1 MKDYANLKHDE
12 KPFCDDGMTM
22 DEISRFYRG
31 GADKNEALAI
41 LADCNDTTRAEMIN
55 LLTQIG
61 LITGTQQSKER
72 KKEES
77 PRMKA
82 AREKVEKAVELAD
95 KGLTSAEAAREMGI
109 DPKALRQIASRNG
122 IRFAPADRS
131 KIAKTAHE
139 KKENQEEK
147 DMEKIAEKTGSP
159 NWRDEAE
166 RLSEI
171 NTRQADEIYGLK
183 RKIEDLNREVDVYRA
198 KLEMVYLIFGD
209 R

>member
-1 MKDYANLKHDE
+1 MRDYTKFGYDE
-12 KPFCDDGMTM
+12 KPFCDDGMTV

-95 KGLTSAEAAREMGI
+95 KGMTSAEAAREMGI

-131 KIAKTAHE
+131 KAAKTAHE

-147 DMEKIAEKTGSP
+147 DMEKITEKTGSP
-159 NWRDEAE
+159 NWKAEAE

-171 NTRQADEIYGLK
+171 NVRQADEIYWLK
-183 RKIEDLNREVDVYRA
+183 RKLEDANREIDIHRA
-198 KLEMVYLIFGD
+198 KLEMIYLVFGN

>member
-12 KPFCDDGMTM
+12 KPFCDDGMTV
-22 DEISRFYRG
+22 DEITRFYRG

-41 LADCNDTTRAEMIN
+41 LADCNATSRTEMIN

-77 PRMKA
+77 PRTKA

-95 KGLTSAEAAREMGI
+95 KGMTSAEAAREMGI

-131 KIAKTAHE
+131 KIAKAAHD
-139 KKENQEEK
+139 KKENQEGK
-147 DMEKIAEKTGSP
+147 DMEKITEKTGSA
-159 NWRDEAE
+159 NWRAEAE

>member
-1 MKDYANLKHDE
+1 
-12 KPFCDDGMTM
+12 
-22 DEISRFYRG
+22 
-31 GADKNEALAI
+31 
-41 LADCNDTTRAEMIN
+41 MIN

-95 KGLTSAEAAREMGI
+95 KGMTLAEAAREIGI

-139 KKENQEEK
+139 KKKNQEEK
-147 DMEKIAEKTGSP
+147 DMEKIAEKTASP
-159 NWRDEAE
+159 NWRAEAE

-171 NTRQADEIYGLK
+171 NVRQADEIYGLK
-183 RKIEDLNREVDVYRA
+183 RKLEDANREIDIYRA
-198 KLEMVYLIFGD
+198 KLEMIYLVFGD

>member
-1 MKDYANLKHDE
+1 M
-12 KPFCDDGMTM
+12 
-22 DEISRFYRG
+22 
-31 GADKNEALAI
+31 AI
-41 LADCNDTTRAEMIN
+41 LADCNATTRTEMIN

-72 KKEES
+72 KKERKKEES
-77 PRMKA
+77 PRTKA

-95 KGLTSAEAAREMGI
+95 KGMTSAEAAREMGI

-147 DMEKIAEKTGSP
+147 DMEKTAEKTTGSP